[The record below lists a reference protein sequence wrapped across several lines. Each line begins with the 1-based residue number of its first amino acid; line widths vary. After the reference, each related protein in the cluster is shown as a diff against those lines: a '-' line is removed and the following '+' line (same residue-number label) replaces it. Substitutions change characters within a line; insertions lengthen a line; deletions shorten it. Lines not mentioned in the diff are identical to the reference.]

1 MILRFLLLTIICY
14 EELDSLNIQTKNQA
28 KVNLMKSSANK
39 FLSPAPSYSRAPKNA
54 LDTSLTDS
62 LDGRDQFRAQ
72 KASNQGYLQLS
83 PVDLI
88 PKEDPL
94 EEMGYN
100 VTDHELQDP
109 PRVYF

>member
-1 MILRFLLLTIICY
+1 M
-14 EELDSLNIQTKNQA
+14 KN
-28 KVNLMKSSANK
+28 SANK

-62 LDGRDQFRAQ
+62 LDRDQFRGH

-109 PRVYF
+109 PRVCFCINYRLTDLFFLGELHPK